1 MPTVQRF
8 ANQIGLTHP
17 LRGVF
22 GTKFLL
28 GMLLGMLVS
37 AAGCTQRPEGSA
49 AQPAQP
55 SEESFKE
62 FGKYEVHYNAVRAD
76 QIQADIARAHGIE
89 RSKNRV
95 MLNVTMLRKDADHA
109 PRKPV
114 KGTVS
119 VDAYNLNGQLKN
131 MEVRQVTEG
140 EAIYYIGTVS
150 ISGSE
155 ILIFDIKALPE
166 NETSPFEV
174 KFKREFF
181 SD

>member
-1 MPTVQRF
+1 MPTVQRI
-8 ANQIGLTHP
+8 ANQVEPTHLQRRVLGAGILFGL
-17 LRGVF
+17 
-22 GTKFLL
+22 
-28 GMLLGMLVS
+28 MLV
-37 AAGCTQRPEGSA
+37 AVGCGQRPEGSG
-49 AQPAQP
+49 AQPAQA
-55 SEESFKE
+55 SAESFKE

-76 QIQADIARAHGIE
+76 QIPAEIARAHGIE

-155 ILIFDIKALPE
+155 ILVFDIKALPE
-166 NETSPFEV
+166 NEATPLEV

-181 SD
+181 AD